1 MPKTMDRIADI
12 LYKVEDNIDALRA
25 YEKKNRSNVRT
36 EVSTNRGSS
45 VLVLGDL
52 LVNLAATPEIPA
64 ARSRAGLHSKQ
75 VRGPPGPRF

>member
-45 VLVLGDL
+45 VLVLGG
-52 LVNLAATPEIPA
+52 PA
-64 ARSRAGLHSKQ
+64 RQ
-75 VRGPPGPRF
+75 PGGNS